1 MTKYD
6 RTGLGASGDFSRG
19 NLADELREKDE
30 IIESLERSI
39 GVMGQIQLN
48 HTLRNQEL
56 EEENEAYKKRI
67 DGRDITAGNQADY
80 IAKLQA
86 EAEKLRRDNDAQAKT
101 IDKLTERLGYDVDSP
116 YIEAEAKELE
126 DLEDELELINGT
138 LDWWRKQ
145 CIRLAN
151 EKVNLHQIV
160 KNRDAEI
167 EELNEARAE
176 AAEAYIQSKTSLEER
191 IALLTAEKDVSLENH
206 TDIVNEL
213 REDLE
218 VMTLHRNNLQKERLE
233 HIREI
238 EVLKQTKAGSNAI
251 NTIDGLTADLRDKNK
266 KIVELKERIDT
277 LIEERAEL
285 AKSQIAKVDELR
297 NRIDELE
304 ELNHGLIKK
313 EQDFND
319 WMADGGYIKDE

>member
-39 GVMGQIQLN
+39 GVMGQLHLN

-67 DGRDITAGNQADY
+67 DGRDMTASNQADY
-80 IAKLQA
+80 IIKLQ
-86 EAEKLRRDNDAQAKT
+86 ERIEELRKINDDQAKT
-101 IDKLTERLGYDVDSP
+101 IDKLTERLGYDIDSP
-116 YIEAEAKELE
+116 YLQAEAKELE
-126 DLEDELELINGT
+126 DLEDELKE
-138 LDWWRKQ
+138 
-145 CIRLAN
+145 
-151 EKVNLHQIV
+151 V
-160 KNRDAEI
+160 
-167 EELNEARAE
+167 
-176 AAEAYIQSKTSLEER
+176 
-191 IALLTAEKDVSLENH
+191 
-206 TDIVNEL
+206 

-238 EVLKQTKAGSNAI
+238 ERLKQTKAGSNAI

-304 ELNHGLIKK
+304 ELNHELIAENLRLEDGLADIGFYRDKK
-313 EQDFND
+313 C
-319 WMADGGYIKDE
+319 